1 MVVRKHRLGPRKM
14 AQTHSSKLP
23 FIVFQGLNRAHKRT
37 ALLKH
42 FLSLVTKW
50 GLVEEHGS
58 GGWGYFQHG
67 FCYCGG
73 NDRGCH
79 RPDEAGCEMPLPQS
93 DSHFALLAASRCSL
107 LGTLKGAPQTFP
119 LSLSKAGKQ

>member
-1 MVVRKHRLGPRKM
+1 M
-14 AQTHSSKLP
+14 HSSKLP
-23 FIVFQGLNRAHKRT
+23 FILFQGLNRAHKRT

-50 GLVEEHGS
+50 GLAEEHGS

-67 FCYCGG
+67 FRYCGG
-73 NDRGCH
+73 NGGGCH
-79 RPDEAGCEMPLPQS
+79 RPDEAGCEMPSPQS
-93 DSHFALLAASRCSL
+93 DPLFAPGGSFALGSARRAI
-107 LGTLKGAPQTFP
+107 LKGAPQSFP